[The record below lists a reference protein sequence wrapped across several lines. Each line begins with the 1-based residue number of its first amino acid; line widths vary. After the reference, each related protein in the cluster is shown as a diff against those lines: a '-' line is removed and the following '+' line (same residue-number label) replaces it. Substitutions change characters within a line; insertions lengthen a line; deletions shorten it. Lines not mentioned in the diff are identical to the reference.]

1 MIKSTLVLGASLKP
15 IRYSHKAILKL
26 QAFGHPLKA
35 IGLREGRI
43 GEMKIIPFKNAIEE
57 PKVLYKKIHT
67 VTLYLNPKRQQAYYD
82 FILKIA
88 PERVIFNP
96 GTENPEFYK
105 LLEENNI
112 EVEIA
117 CTLVL
122 LATGQY

>member
-15 IRYSHKAILKL
+15 MRYSNKAILRL
-26 QAFGHPLKA
+26 QSFEHPVKA
-35 IGLREGRI
+35 IGLREGVV
-43 GEMKIIPFKNAIEE
+43 GEVDITSFKNAIKD
-57 PKVLYKKIHT
+57 PQVFYKKINT
-67 VTLYLNPKRQQAYYD
+67 VTLYLNPQRQQLYYD
-82 FILKIA
+82 FIVEIA

-96 GTENPEFYK
+96 GTENPELYA
-105 LLEENNI
+105 LLKKNSI